1 MSIPPAP
8 PELRRV
14 PRRRRADLPGAPGDG
29 PAPGVAV
36 RRPRRAPLE
45 GLPPIERLPRD
56 GPLPASLL
64 QEWAWEALRGN
75 ASADLNI
82 PFTMRF
88 TLPLALPV
96 LFASL
101 GELERRQEG
110 LRTRLL
116 RTADEPGT
124 VCQVIDPP
132 GQLAVP
138 LIDLSLLRRL
148 PREKELGRL
157 ATEDATL
164 PIDLAAKPMFRARLV
179 RLAETDHTLLCNLGH
194 LVGDGWSV
202 ALLRA
207 ELDALYAAFAAGR
220 PSPLP
225 ELPVQFADFA
235 GWQRQIAGSA
245 VLAGQLEYWRQR
257 LAEAPLPIVLPGDW
271 PNRGRGTVQAACEL
285 SPPVTARLRGLA
297 RAQGATTAMVLLAS
311 FGLLLAAYTGETDI
325 LIESKVLGRPQ
336 AELAAIIGLFMN
348 TLPHRTDLSEDPSF
362 AEALR
367 RTRDGVAEDY
377 FHQDLPFPQLMRE
390 IFPARR
396 HLSRVAFT
404 RLSFPT
410 PIPLETWDREHGLFS
425 YEGRRPDLEGP
436 KYDLLVMGHEDR
448 DQLRLVLVG
457 AACRF
462 RGETVADIAADF
474 EELIARAL
482 DQPGAPV
489 ARLLPEPHYR
499 YARRT
504 AL

>member
-1 MSIPPAP
+1 MSTPPAP

-14 PRRRRADLPGAPGDG
+14 PRRRRADLPGGSGAGSAPT
-29 PAPGVAV
+29 AAL
-36 RRPRRAPLE
+36 RRPLKAALE
-45 GLPPIERLPRD
+45 GLPPIARLPRD

-64 QEWAWEALRGN
+64 QQWAWESLRGN
-75 ASADLNI
+75 TSPDLNI

-88 TLPLALPV
+88 TLPLALPA

-101 GELERRQEG
+101 CELERRQEG
-110 LRTRLL
+110 LRTRLV
-116 RTADEPGT
+116 RAADAPGM

-132 GQLAVP
+132 GQLEVP
-138 LIDLSLLRRL
+138 LVDLSRLRRVQ
-148 PREKELGRL
+148 REKELGRL

-164 PIDLAAKPMFRARLV
+164 PIDLAAPMFRARLV
-179 RLAETDHTLLCNLGH
+179 RLGETDHMLLLNLGH

-235 GWQRQIAGSA
+235 GWQRQIAESA
-245 VLAGQLEYWRQR
+245 VVAGQLEYWRQR
-257 LAEAPLPIVLPGDW
+257 LAAAPLPLVLPGDW

-285 SPPVTARLRGLA
+285 SAPITTRLRGLA
-297 RAQGATTAMVLLAS
+297 RAQGATTAMVLLAT

-348 TLPHRTDLSEDPSF
+348 TLPHRTDLSDHPSF

-377 FHQDLPFPQLMRE
+377 IHQDLPFPQLMRE
-390 IFPARR
+390 IFPTRR
-396 HLSRVAFT
+396 HLSRVAFNM
-404 RLSFPT
+404 LSFPT
-410 PIPLETWDREHGLFS
+410 PIPLETWDREHGLFT

-436 KYDLLVMGHEDR
+436 KYDILVMGHEDR

-462 RGETVADIAADF
+462 NDETMVDIAADF
-474 EELIARAL
+474 EELIVRAL
-482 DQPGAPV
+482 DEPGAPV

-499 YARRT
+499 YARRP